1 MKEFTQQTNYYLD
14 DQCIKWQP
22 PFIHPSSHLGSHLG
36 YVIYFVVYFISDDSL
51 LAKILQCGCESDF
64 ICSFIEIIKSRGL
77 QYIKF
82 EVVIAQTP
90 VLI

>member
-1 MKEFTQQTNYYLD
+1 MYKVAATLYSPLLPSG
-14 DQCIKWQP
+14 QP
-22 PFIHPSSHLGSHLG
+22 PGICDL
-36 YVIYFVVYFISDDSL
+36 FVVYFISDDSL

>member
-1 MKEFTQQTNYYLD
+1 MFKVAATLYSPLLPSA
-14 DQCIKWQP
+14 QP
-22 PFIHPSSHLGSHLG
+22 PRICDLLPSQSA
-36 YVIYFVVYFISDDSL
+36 VVSFISGDSR
-51 LAKILQCGCESDF
+51 LAQILQCGCKSDF

-77 QYIKF
+77 RYIKF